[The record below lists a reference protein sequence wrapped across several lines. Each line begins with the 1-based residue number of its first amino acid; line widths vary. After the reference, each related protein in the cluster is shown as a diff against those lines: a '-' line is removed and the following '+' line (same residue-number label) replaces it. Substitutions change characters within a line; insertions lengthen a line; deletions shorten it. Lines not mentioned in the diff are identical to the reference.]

1 MKFHDMPYQRPDMD
15 KTIAFFKKV
24 KQQLEHASSGAE
36 QINII
41 YDYIAYKK
49 KLDTAIT
56 LASVRHTIDTTD
68 QFYEEENAFMDE
80 NTPIITNL
88 GVEVSRCIYH
98 SPFRKELEEEFGTIS
113 NYWSVI

>member
-41 YDYIAYKK
+41 YD
-49 KLDTAIT
+49 
-56 LASVRHTIDTTD
+56 
-68 QFYEEENAFMDE
+68 
-80 NTPIITNL
+80 
-88 GVEVSRCIYH
+88 
-98 SPFRKELEEEFGTIS
+98 
-113 NYWSVI
+113 